1 MMQNITM
8 PYTPSKRQQALVPVR
23 QPNQGRYSHNQNN
36 RLAQQNNFGKV
47 FSALVIIGV
56 TIGICSFILTK
67 PTVALPA
74 STVSVAVQ
82 VPQVNALETVR
93 PRTVAVAAPVEAPI
107 QPEVSI
113 PVAAESPV
121 VSTQGDG
128 PIKVR
133 LGPGQGYSVF
143 ATLPDGEDAS
153 VMGHSVDGFWWKI
166 DFQGQMGWISTAFVK
181 VTGDVNTLPVIT
193 DQPLLYPAQV
203 N

>member
-1 MMQNITM
+1 M
-8 PYTPSKRQQALVPVR
+8 
-23 QPNQGRYSHNQNN
+23 
-36 RLAQQNNFGKV
+36 
-47 FSALVIIGV
+47 
-56 TIGICSFILTK
+56 
-67 PTVALPA
+67 
-74 STVSVAVQ
+74 
-82 VPQVNALETVR
+82 NALETVR

-143 ATLPDGEDAS
+143 ATLPDGEDAA
-153 VMGHSVDGFWWKI
+153 VIGRSVDGFWWKI